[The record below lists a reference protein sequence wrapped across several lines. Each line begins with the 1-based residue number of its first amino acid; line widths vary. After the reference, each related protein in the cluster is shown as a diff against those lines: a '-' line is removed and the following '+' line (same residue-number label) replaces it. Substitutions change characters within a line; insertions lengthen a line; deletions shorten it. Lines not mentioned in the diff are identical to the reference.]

1 MASDLPVRSSAPTA
15 GHGHGH
21 HGRHERGAVP
31 GPAAGTTAPAGRA
44 WLTTLVACLGVVVAY
59 LPFTGTTTALPTMA
73 AQLHAST
80 SDLQWV
86 SDLFVIAMA
95 AVLLPAG
102 VIGDV
107 HGRKKV
113 FAAGLVLTFVGSVIG
128 MAARNVHTL
137 WIGEAVMGC
146 GAAALLPS
154 SLALISHAVPD
165 PLARA
170 RHIAAW
176 ASSLGAGLA
185 VGGVSAGVILDH
197 AQWRWIFAP
206 AAGLAVVILLI
217 AALALADSRA
227 PAGRTLDWFGQLLAA
242 IAVTALVYGV
252 IEGGSTS
259 WSSAHAVAGFAVA
272 AVAVLG
278 FIPVELNVRSPM
290 LDLALFR
297 SRGFTGAVVVATIG
311 MFALTGSLFV
321 LSLYFGTVQHLS
333 GLDIAWRIAVA
344 CVVMMVAGPIAGI
357 AMKVLSP
364 VLLMVAGLLFTAG
377 ALLWSVSLDPGTGFG
392 PTAGRVALLGFG
404 LGILFTPM
412 TAAAVSSV
420 SLHQAGMAGAG
431 LNALRQT
438 GGALGPA
445 VLGALL
451 TSRAVSPLPSALAS
465 HGVTGPARESVLQV
479 VQQAGLGGAA
489 TYPYGP
495 RSRAVQGAFSDSLT
509 RAMHTCTLVG
519 AGVLVF
525 AALAALLI
533 EHGPRLFARQPEQ
546 GPLALAETIAETVSD
561 S

>member
-1 MASDLPVRSSAPTA
+1 V
-15 GHGHGH
+15 
-21 HGRHERGAVP
+21 
-31 GPAAGTTAPAGRA
+31 
-44 WLTTLVACLGVVVAY
+44 VAAY

-102 VIGDV
+102 VVGDV

-113 FAAGLVLTFVGSVIG
+113 FVAGLGLTLVGSVIG
-128 MAARNVHTL
+128 MAAHNVQTL
-137 WIGEAVMGC
+137 WIAEAVMGC

-154 SLALISHAVPD
+154 SLALISHAVPE

-185 VGGVSAGVILDH
+185 IGGISAGVILNH

-206 AAGLAVVILLI
+206 VAGIAVVILLI
-217 AALALADSRA
+217 AVLALADSRA
-227 PAGRTLDWFGQLLAA
+227 PAGRTLDWFGQVLAA
-242 IAVTALVYGV
+242 IAVAALVYGV

-333 GLDIAWRIAVA
+333 GLDIAWRIAAA
-344 CVVMMVAGPIAGI
+344 CVVMIVAGPIAGI
-357 AMKVLSP
+357 AMKALSP
-364 VLLMVAGLLFTAG
+364 VVLMIAGLLITAA
-377 ALLWSVSLDPGTGFG
+377 ALLWCMSLDPGTGFG
-392 PTAGRVALLGFG
+392 PTAGRMALLGFG

-412 TAAAVSSV
+412 TAAAVSAV
-420 SLHQAGMAGAG
+420 SHHQAGMAGAG

-451 TSRAVSPLPSALAS
+451 TSRAVSSLPTALAS
-465 HGVTGPARESVLQV
+465 HGITGQAQASVLNV

-489 TYPYGP
+489 TYPYGAHA
-495 RSRAVQGAFSDSLT
+495 SAVQAAFGDSLA
-509 RAMHTCTLVG
+509 RAMHICTLVG
-519 AGVLVF
+519 AAVLVF

-533 EHGPRLFARQPEQ
+533 EHGSRLFVRRPQP
-546 GPLALAETIAETVSD
+546 GPLALGETIAETLSD

>member
-1 MASDLPVRSSAPTA
+1 MASHLPVGSSVPA
-15 GHGHGH
+15 GGR
-21 HGRHERGAVP
+21 HGRHERGAAP
-31 GPAAGTTAPAGRA
+31 DPAAGTPAPAGRA
-44 WLTTLVACLGVVVAY
+44 WLTTLVACLGVVAAY

-73 AQLHAST
+73 LQLHAST

-102 VIGDV
+102 VLGDV

-113 FAAGLVLTFVGSVIG
+113 FVAGLGLTLAGSVIG
-128 MAARNVHTL
+128 MAAHNVHTL
-137 WIGEAVMGC
+137 WIAEALMGC

-185 VGGVSAGVILDH
+185 IGGISAGVILDH

-206 AAGLAVVILLI
+206 VAGVALVILLV
-217 AALALADSRA
+217 AVLALADSRA
-227 PAGRTLDWFGQLLAA
+227 PAGRTLDWFGQVLAA
-242 IAVTALVYGV
+242 IAVAALVYGV
-252 IEGGSTS
+252 IEGGSTG
-259 WSSAHAVAGFAVA
+259 WASAHAVAGFAVA

-344 CVVMMVAGPIAGI
+344 CVVMIVAGPISGI
-357 AMKVLSP
+357 AMKAVSP
-364 VLLMVAGLLFTAG
+364 VVLMVAGLLITAA
-377 ALLWSVSLDPGTGFG
+377 ALFWSISLDPGTGFG

-412 TAAAVSSV
+412 TAAAVSAV
-420 SLHQAGMAGAG
+420 SHHQAGMAGAG

-451 TSRAVSPLPSALAS
+451 TSRAVSSLPTTLAS
-465 HGVTGPARESVLQV
+465 HGITGPAQARVLNV
-479 VQQAGLGGAA
+479 VQRAGLGGAA
-489 TYPYGP
+489 AYPYGP
-495 RSRAVQGAFSDSLT
+495 RAGAVRAAFGDALT
-509 RAMHTCTLVG
+509 RAMHLCTLVG
-519 AGVLVF
+519 AVVLVL

-533 EHGPRLFARQPEQ
+533 EHGPRLFLRRPQP
-546 GPLALAETIAETVSD
+546 GPLALAESIAETVSD

>member
-1 MASDLPVRSSAPTA
+1 MTSNLPVRSSASA
-15 GHGHGH
+15 GER
-21 HGRHERGAVP
+21 HGRHERGAAP
-31 GPAAGTTAPAGRA
+31 DPAAGTPAPAGRA

-73 AQLHAST
+73 QQLHAST

-113 FAAGLVLTFVGSVIG
+113 FAAGLGLTLVGSVIG
-128 MAARNVHTL
+128 MAAHNVHTL
-137 WIGEAVMGC
+137 WAAETVMGC

-185 VGGVSAGVILDH
+185 IGGVILGH

-206 AAGLAVVILLI
+206 VAGIAVLILLI
-217 AALALADSRA
+217 ALPALADSRA
-227 PAGRTLDWFGQLLAA
+227 LAGRTLDWFGQVLAA
-242 IAVTALVYGV
+242 VAVAALVYGV

-259 WSSAHAVAGFAVA
+259 WSSAHAAAGFAVA

-311 MFALTGSLFV
+311 MFALPGSLFV

-333 GLDIAWRIAVA
+333 GLDIAWRIAAA
-344 CVVMMVAGPIAGI
+344 CVVMIVAGPIAGI
-357 AMKVLSP
+357 AMKAISP
-364 VLLMVAGLLFTAG
+364 VVLMVAGLLVTAA
-377 ALLWSVSLDPGTGFG
+377 ALLWSVSLDPGTGFR

-412 TAAAVSSV
+412 TAAAVSAV
-420 SLHQAGMAGAG
+420 SRHQAGMAGAG

-451 TSRAVSPLPSALAS
+451 TSRAVSSPPSAPAR
-465 HGVTGPARESVLQV
+465 HGITGPAQASVLNA
-479 VQQAGLGGAA
+479 VQQAGLSGAA
-489 TYPYGP
+489 AHPP
-495 RSRAVQGAFSDSLT
+495 
-509 RAMHTCTLVG
+509 
-519 AGVLVF
+519 
-525 AALAALLI
+525 
-533 EHGPRLFARQPEQ
+533 
-546 GPLALAETIAETVSD
+546 
-561 S
+561 